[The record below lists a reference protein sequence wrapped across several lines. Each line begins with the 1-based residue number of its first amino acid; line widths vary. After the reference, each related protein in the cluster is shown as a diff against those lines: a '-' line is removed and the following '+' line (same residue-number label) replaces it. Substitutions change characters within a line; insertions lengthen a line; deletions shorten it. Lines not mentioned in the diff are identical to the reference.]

1 MSAPNRASRPSRR
14 LDRNAGIRCG
24 RRAGAY
30 VCERGRLPRLLGVS
44 KMPDAVTPDYLLKGA
59 VYSLEQCGVL
69 LCDADLLY
77 RRGAYAS
84 CVVLAAFA
92 REALGQWKILLD
104 LREEVIGG
112 KTATIPEIKDRC
124 SDHVQKQKAGMLSVT
139 MRGDHGSGSGKLL
152 MSRMEAQ
159 PRTEEWTKTNEAL
172 EQIVRKRKKAIP
184 AERHEQRAV
193 ALYVD
198 PISVDRWNR
207 PSKEISKAQALTS
220 IVDARNDY
228 VIQFD
233 RYTSVAIIQITK
245 PDLFKALERWPDRP
259 ELPVV
264 PMLMEE

>member
-1 MSAPNRASRPSRR
+1 MPSFIPATGITLHLEGECVNR
-14 LDRNAGIRCG
+14 I
-24 RRAGAY
+24 
-30 VCERGRLPRLLGVS
+30 GV
-44 KMPDAVTPDYLLKGA
+44 
-59 VYSLEQCGVL
+59 
-69 LCDADLLY
+69 
-77 RRGAYAS
+77 
-84 CVVLAAFA
+84 
-92 REALGQWKILLD
+92 
-104 LREEVIGG
+104 
-112 KTATIPEIKDRC
+112 
-124 SDHVQKQKAGMLSVT
+124 
-139 MRGDHGSGSGKLL
+139 
-152 MSRMEAQ
+152 
-159 PRTEEWTKTNEAL
+159 EWTKANQAL
-172 EQIVRKRKKAIP
+172 EQIVRKRKKAVP

-233 RYTSVAIIQITK
+233 RYTNVAIIQITK